1 MNIKTYMAI
10 AVAALTAACSQDPQ
24 NVDVPVDE
32 NAAAQVEL
40 NDDGS
45 VKTEAEIA
53 AEAAAASAVAPVGQ
67 QHQP

>member
-1 MNIKTYMAI
+1 MRIIMNIKTYIAI

-24 NVDVPVDE
+24 TVDVPVDE

-45 VKTEAEIA
+45 VKIEDASNKEAEATEAA
-53 AEAAAASAVAPVGQ
+53 K
-67 QHQP
+67 

>member
-24 NVDVPVDE
+24 TTDIPVDE

-45 VKTEAEIA
+45 VKTEAA
-53 AEAAAASAVAPVGQ
+53 SAEAEATEAAK
-67 QHQP
+67 

>member
-24 NVDVPVDE
+24 AVDVPVDE

-45 VKTEAEIA
+45 VKTENASAKAETEA
-53 AEAAAASAVAPVGQ
+53 NEAAK
-67 QHQP
+67 

>member
-10 AVAALTAACSQDPQ
+10 AVAALTAACSQEAPEVQATDTAP
-24 NVDVPVDE
+24 
-32 NAAAQVEL
+32 AVEL

-45 VKTEAEIA
+45 VKTETDN
-53 AEAAAASAVAPVGQ
+53 AEAASMVAPVGQ

>member
-24 NVDVPVDE
+24 TVDVPVDE

-45 VKTEAEIA
+45 VKTENAS
-53 AEAAAASAVAPVGQ
+53 AEAETEANEAVK
-67 QHQP
+67 

>member
-53 AEAAAASAVAPVGQ
+53 AEAAATSAVAPVGQ